1 MGADFLVVGIV
12 VNGEA
17 RAYPHNVLWWH
28 ETINDFVGGKAVL
41 VTFCPLTG
49 SGLVFDPVTDDG
61 LLQFANSGFLQ
72 DNNNVMFDMTARSL
86 WTQMFLGSICSDFR
100 GKKLKLL
107 PVVQSTWEAWK
118 ALHPDTGVV
127 SFNTGHARNYVR
139 NPYSTYNEIDNAEI
153 FSPHSFLDPRLQ
165 IKERVLGIE
174 HEGVARAYPY
184 TGIGEKVA
192 INDVIQDLPVLVVW
206 DDHAQMA
213 IPFDGRVSASGTD
226 RRQELTF
233 TIVGGSAFPF
243 KLKDEETGT
252 VWSITGEALDGPL
265 AGAKL
270 EQVAAYT
277 SFWFAWA
284 AFNRGTE
291 VYGQSSEN

>member
-1 MGADFLVVGIV
+1 MLDDEDRFAKREEVISFSLRRQSVKSLTDQRSILLLQREVVGDVCRRTLRYLHTCGFAVLCLLLLRVSASAQTTQCIIPSDEIISDGSGPDSIPALISPEFVEATEGDEFLGADFLVVGIV

-61 LLQFANSGFLQ
+61 LLQFANSGFLH

-86 WTQMFLGSICSDFR
+86 WTQMFLGSICGDFR

-153 FSPHSFLDPRLQ
+153 FSLIASS
-165 IKERVLGIE
+165 
-174 HEGVARAYPY
+174 
-184 TGIGEKVA
+184 
-192 INDVIQDLPVLVVW
+192 
-206 DDHAQMA
+206 
-213 IPFDGRVSASGTD
+213 IPGCR
-226 RRQELTF
+226 
-233 TIVGGSAFPF
+233 
-243 KLKDEETGT
+243 
-252 VWSITGEALDGPL
+252 
-265 AGAKL
+265 
-270 EQVAAYT
+270 
-277 SFWFAWA
+277 
-284 AFNRGTE
+284 
-291 VYGQSSEN
+291 